1 MIVVV
6 AASNAVVFVRV
17 VVVVIAIYQIE
28 EITLQFPG
36 HIEAETT
43 TTTITKQETD
53 IIKIAVSKWNENSNW
68 MEMKKKEEHNKTTS
82 KMIF

>member
-1 MIVVV
+1 MI
-6 AASNAVVFVRV
+6 
-17 VVVVIAIYQIE
+17 VVVIAIYQIE

-43 TTTITKQETD
+43 TITKQETD
-53 IIKIAVSKWNENSNW
+53 IIKIAVRKWNENSNW
-68 MEMKKKEEHNKTTS
+68 MEVEKKEEHNKTTS